1 MPLFVKESLLF
12 QLFSICV
19 LVPYQQSKTKL
30 FLERFFASIQR
41 SYICTTIDEYL
52 NKKPYFIESVTV
64 KFISRFFDK
73 MHILCQPLARFRETT
88 ANGSGFVNFFEKYK
102 PFELKLVLAMFI
114 WGLAFCLFG
123 LEAVGIAIFFA
134 ILIYLVLADYQTV
147 TYFLALYPLL
157 DYGIRMVVA
166 TMGGIWDELLFL
178 GMVAVWIYKFVA
190 YHKENGFKQ
199 TPLDIPIV
207 MFLVAM
213 TLVLLINS
221 PNFTV
226 AVDGYRA
233 MIQYILWFF
242 ILLQLLKDHQGG
254 KNICFVFLMVA
265 SLMALHGVYQ
275 FIIGVEMP
283 SYWQDQ
289 AEEGVR
295 TRVFSILTSPNI
307 LGSLMTLS
315 LPLCIAFGNI
325 AKSIYGKLL
334 FYAFACTMTLTLV
347 FTFSRGAWIGFAAA
361 VSIYVFFK
369 DKKLFIP
376 VILLGVLAICVVP
389 GISSRIAY
397 MVSPAYIE
405 SSLRAGRLI
414 RWITGLQILS
424 EHPVLGVG
432 LGHFGGAVAMNH
444 EMAYLLGGVHEPTY
458 YMDNNYL
465 KIAVETGLFGLTAF
479 VILMYQI
486 FVSGL
491 RTIRITKDKE
501 SREIVTGITAGLFG
515 VMIHNFVENVFEVP
529 MMTSVFFMLVA
540 VMMHF
545 WYINYY
551 KN

>member
-1 MPLFVKESLLF
+1 MPVFVKESLLF
-12 QLFSICV
+12 HIFCVCV
-19 LVPYQQSKTKL
+19 LVPYQQSKTK
-30 FLERFFASIQR
+30 FLIEKFFASIQR
-41 SYICTTIDEYL
+41 SYICTTIDAYL
-52 NKKPYFIESVTV
+52 DKKPYFLDSIFVQW
-64 KFISRFFDK
+64 IGRFFDRL
-73 MHILCQPLARFRETT
+73 HTLCLPIAKLRERT
-88 ANGSGFVNFFEKYK
+88 ANGSGIVHFFQQCK
-102 PFELKLVLAMFI
+102 PFELKLLIATFV
-114 WGLAFCLFG
+114 WGLVFCVFG
-123 LEAVGIAIFFA
+123 LEAVGVALFFA
-134 ILIYLVLADYQTV
+134 ILLYLVLAEYQTV

-157 DYGIRMVVA
+157 DYGIRLVVA

-178 GMVAVWIYKFVA
+178 GMIAVWIYKYAV
-190 YHKENGFKQ
+190 YHKEHGFKQ
-199 TPLDIPIV
+199 TPLDIPIAI
-207 MFLVAM
+207 FLAAM
-213 TLVLLINS
+213 TVVLLVNS

-226 AVDGYRA
+226 AIDGYRA

-242 ILLQLLKDHQGG
+242 VLIQLLKDHEGG
-254 KNICFVFLMVA
+254 KNICLVFLLVA
-265 SLMALHGVYQ
+265 SAMALHGIYQ
-275 FIIGVEMP
+275 YIIGVEMP

-325 AKSIYGKLL
+325 AKCIYGKMV
-334 FYAFACTMTLTLV
+334 FYCFACMMTLTLV

-376 VILLGVLAICVVP
+376 VILLGILAVCLVP

-414 RWITGLQILS
+414 RWITGLEILS
-424 EHPVLGVG
+424 EHPIFGVG

-465 KIAVETGLFGLTAF
+465 KIAVETGLFGLAAF

-491 RTIRITKDKE
+491 RTIRITKDQE

-529 MMTSVFFMLVA
+529 MMTSMFFMLVA

-545 WYINYY
+545 WYINYN
-551 KN
+551 K